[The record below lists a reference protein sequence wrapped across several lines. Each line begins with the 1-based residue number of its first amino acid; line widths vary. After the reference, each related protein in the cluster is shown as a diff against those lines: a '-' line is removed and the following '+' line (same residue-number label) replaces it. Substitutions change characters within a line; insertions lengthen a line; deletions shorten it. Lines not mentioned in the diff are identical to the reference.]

1 MPQTGH
7 HTCLM
12 IDRNCVAAHVP
23 PVTCNQGTR
32 GPQRRRFARI
42 DGARSLYSS
51 AAPPPPPPG
60 LKFHQI
66 GLKRRPL
73 QPIAELLRECLQ
85 RFCLRG
91 ASFHRVVVP
100 RRFDHEQV
108 LYTSVFFARSDSG
121 PLRVYRQSSRQA
133 LDMAGASSEVGL
145 HRFEARFLRCMRR
158 GHLEILGASALAGPR
173 RGFALFVGACARLGG
188 GVSGWGGRRRSR
200 PGALAG
206 LRGGAWP
213 MRGSTGMTENG

>member
-1 MPQTGH
+1 MLDDRPQLCGSPCPPSDLQPGH
-7 HTCLM
+7 TRAAAPAVCA
-12 IDRNCVAAHVP
+12 DR
-23 PVTCNQGTR
+23 
-32 GPQRRRFARI
+32 
-42 DGARSLYSS
+42 RSSILVFFGR
-51 AAPPPPPPG
+51 PPPPPPG